1 MFQALFEPGSIGTMT
16 LENRLIMAPISSN
29 LAAKDGTVS
38 EELLF
43 HYAERAGG
51 GVGLII
57 VENVCIAYPLARH
70 GAAQPRI
77 DDDAFIPGLGR
88 LTDAIHRDGAK
99 AAVELTH
106 PGMNAGLRYIAGET
120 PVAPSAV
127 PRPKDGLVPRA
138 LSHEEVVAVIG
149 EYVEAARRAREAG
162 FDAVELQACHGL
174 LINQFLSPLTNQRQD
189 EYGGNRENRI
199 RFLVKIV
206 EGIKRHVGF
215 DFPVMVRLV
224 AQDVL
229 DGGLTL
235 EDGRWFAH
243 RLEEVGADAIHPDFG
258 LGGKEKRL
266 EPMPY
271 PQAWRVYLAEG
282 IKAAV
287 SIPVIAVGVIREP
300 RVAEEILEAGK
311 ADLIALGRAL
321 NADPEWPN
329 KARAGDVRAIR
340 RCIGCNEC
348 VIARHVEDA
357 PLRCSLNATVGR
369 GPEACRLERA
379 VTPKR
384 VLVIGGGPAGME
396 AARVAA
402 LRGYRVALYERQ
414 PRLGGMLNVAAIPP
428 GKEKLNWIT
437 EYFAHELPR
446 LGVEVHLGEAL
457 DAEKVR
463 TLNPDVVIVATG
475 SEPAVLDIP
484 GVDGPNVL
492 LAQELLAR
500 QMHFTGQRFAIVGGG
515 MLGLETAEY
524 LAAQGNGVTV
534 LKRYE
539 TIGRGIEP
547 LYRDYLLRELK
558 EHGVEIVT
566 RVEVEAIHA
575 DGVLLRDDA
584 GGERVL
590 PADRVVLARETRPSS
605 ELAQAIQDLDPVA
618 VGDAVQPRKI
628 INAIAEGYLA
638 ARAIGKSQIQSAA
651 RDISDLRDSRTMS
664 RQRIKE
670 LESQIAELKRRWP
683 AHSVPPTMF
692 QQLEE
697 LEEELERE
705 LKKATEEKSA
715 ANLQDSPGG

>member
-1 MFQALFEPGSIGTMT
+1 MFPALFTPDSIGTMT
-16 LENRLIMAPISSN
+16 LKNRLIMAPISSN
-29 LAAKDGTVS
+29 LAAQDGTVS
-38 EELLF
+38 KELLF
-43 HYAERAGG
+43 HYAERARG

-57 VENVCIAYPLARH
+57 VENVCITYPLARH

-77 DDDAFIPGLGR
+77 DDDASIPGLGR

-127 PRPKDGLVPRA
+127 PRSKDGLVPRA
-138 LSHEEVVAVIG
+138 LSHEEIVVVIG
-149 EYVEAARRAREAG
+149 EYVEAARRARQAG

-174 LINQFLSPLTNQRQD
+174 LINQFLSPLTNQRRD
-189 EYGGNRENRI
+189 EYGGSCENRS
-199 RFLVKIV
+199 RFLVEIV
-206 EGIKRHVGF
+206 EGIKRRVGF

-224 AQDVL
+224 ALDAL

-266 EPMPY
+266 DPMPY
-271 PQAWRVYLAEG
+271 PQAWRVYLAEE

-311 ADLIALGRAL
+311 ADFVALGRAL

-329 KARAGDVRAIR
+329 KARAGEVGAIR

-369 GPEACRLERA
+369 SPEACRLERA
-379 VTPKR
+379 VSPKR

-402 LRGYRVALYERQ
+402 LRGHRVTLCERQ
-414 PRLGGMLNVAAIPP
+414 PRLGGMLDVAAIPP

-437 EYFAHELPR
+437 EYFAHELSR
-446 LGVEVHLGEAL
+446 LGVKVHLGEAL

-463 TLNPDVVIVATG
+463 ILNPNVVIIATG
-475 SEPAVLDIP
+475 SQPAIPDIP
-484 GVDGPNVL
+484 GADGSNVL
-492 LAQELLAR
+492 VAQELLAR
-500 QMHFTGQRFAIVGGG
+500 QMHFAGQRFAIVGGG

-524 LAAQGNGVTV
+524 LAVQGNGVTV

-539 TIGRGIEP
+539 TIGRDIEP
-547 LYRDYLLRELK
+547 LYRSYLLRELK
-558 EHGVEIVT
+558 EHGVEILT

-575 DGVLLRDDA
+575 DEVLVRDDT
-584 GGERVL
+584 GGERVV
-590 PADRVVLARETRPSS
+590 PADRVVLARGARPSS
-605 ELAQAIQDLDPVA
+605 ELAQAIQDLEPIV

-628 INAIAEGYLA
+628 VHAIAEGYLA
-638 ARAIGKSQIQSAA
+638 ARAI
-651 RDISDLRDSRTMS
+651 
-664 RQRIKE
+664 
-670 LESQIAELKRRWP
+670 
-683 AHSVPPTMF
+683 
-692 QQLEE
+692 
-697 LEEELERE
+697 
-705 LKKATEEKSA
+705 
-715 ANLQDSPGG
+715 

>member
-1 MFQALFEPGSIGTMT
+1 MFQALFEPGSIGMMT
-16 LENRLIMAPISSN
+16 LKNRLIMAPISSN
-29 LAAKDGTVS
+29 LAAEDGTVS
-38 EELLF
+38 EELLS
-43 HYAERAGG
+43 HYAERARG

-57 VENVCIAYPLARH
+57 VENVCITYPLARH

-77 DDDAFIPGLGR
+77 DDDAFTPGLGR
-88 LTDAIHRDGAK
+88 LTDAIHRGGAK

-106 PGMNAGLRYIAGET
+106 PGMSAGLRYIAGET

-127 PRPKDGLVPRA
+127 PRSKDGLMPRA
-138 LSHEEVVAVIG
+138 LSHEEIVEVIG
-149 EYVEAARRAREAG
+149 EYVEAARRARQAG

-174 LINQFLSPLTNQRQD
+174 LINQFLSSLTNQRRD

-199 RFLVKIV
+199 RFLVEIV

-224 AQDVL
+224 AEDVL

-271 PQAWRVYLAEG
+271 PQAWRVYLAEE

-300 RVAEEILEAGK
+300 RVAEEILGAGK
-311 ADLIALGRAL
+311 ADFVALGRAL

-329 KARAGDVRAIR
+329 KARTGDVRAIR

-348 VIARHVEDA
+348 VIARHVADA
-357 PLRCSLNATVGR
+357 SLRCSLNATVGR
-369 GPEACRLERA
+369 GPEACRLERV
-379 VTPKR
+379 VTPR
-384 VLVIGGGPAGME
+384 QVLVIGGGPAGME

-402 LRGYRVALYERQ
+402 LRGHQVTLYERE
-414 PRLGGMLNVAAIPP
+414 PRLGGMVNVAAIPP

-446 LGVEVHLGEAL
+446 LGVEVYMGEAL

-463 TLNPDVVIVATG
+463 ALNPDVVIVATG
-475 SEPAVLDIP
+475 SEPAIPDIP
-484 GVDGPNVL
+484 GTDGSNVL
-492 LAQELLAR
+492 VAQELLAS
-500 QMHFTGQRFAIVGGG
+500 QMRCTGQRFAIVGGG
-515 MLGLETAEY
+515 MLGLETTEY

-539 TIGRGIEP
+539 MIGRGIEP

-558 EHGVEIVT
+558 EDGVEIVT

-575 DGVLLRDDA
+575 DGVLVRDDA
-584 GGERVL
+584 GGERVI
-590 PADRVVLARETRPSS
+590 PADRVVLARGAKPSS
-605 ELAQAIQDLDPVA
+605 ELAQAIQDLEPIV

-628 INAIAEGYLA
+628 INAIEEGYLA
-638 ARAIGKSQIQSAA
+638 ARAIGRSQS
-651 RDISDLRDSRTMS
+651 S
-664 RQRIKE
+664 KE
-670 LESQIAELKRRWP
+670 
-683 AHSVPPTMF
+683 
-692 QQLEE
+692 
-697 LEEELERE
+697 
-705 LKKATEEKSA
+705 
-715 ANLQDSPGG
+715 G

>member
-1 MFQALFEPGSIGTMT
+1 MFQALFEPGSIGMMT
-16 LENRLIMAPISSN
+16 LKNRLIMAPISSN
-29 LAAKDGTVS
+29 LAAEDGTVS

-43 HYAERAGG
+43 HYAERARG

-88 LTDAIHRDGAK
+88 LTDAIHRGGAK

-106 PGMNAGLRYIAGET
+106 PGMSAGLRYIAGET

-127 PRPKDGLVPRA
+127 PRSKDGLMPRG
-138 LSHEEVVAVIG
+138 LSHEEIGEVIG
-149 EYVEAARRAREAG
+149 EYVEAARRARRAG

-174 LINQFLSPLTNQRQD
+174 LINQFLSPLTNQRRD
-189 EYGGNRENRI
+189 EYGGDRENRI
-199 RFLVKIV
+199 HFLVEIV

-224 AQDVL
+224 AKDMVE
-229 DGGLTL
+229 GGLTL
-235 EDGRWFAH
+235 KDGCWFAH
-243 RLEEVGADAIHPDFG
+243 RLEEAGADAIHPDFG
-258 LGGKEKRL
+258 LGGKEQRL

-271 PQAWRVYLAEG
+271 PQAWRVFLAKK
-282 IKAAV
+282 IRKAV

-300 RVAEEILEAGK
+300 QVAEGILKAGG
-311 ADLIALGRAL
+311 ADFIALGRAL

-329 KARAGDVRAIR
+329 KARTGAVRAIR

-379 VTPKR
+379 VTPR
-384 VLVIGGGPAGME
+384 QVLVIGGGPAGME

-402 LRGYRVALYERQ
+402 LRGHRVTLCEKQ
-414 PRLGGMLNVAAIPP
+414 PCLGGMLNVAAIPP

-446 LGVEVHLGEAL
+446 LGVKIHVGEAL
-457 DAEKVR
+457 DADRVR
-463 TLNPDVVIVATG
+463 ALDPDVVIVATG
-475 SEPAVLDIP
+475 SESATLDVP
-484 GVDGPNVL
+484 GAHSSNVL
-492 LAQELLAR
+492 TAQDLLAR
-500 QMHFTGQRFAIVGGG
+500 QAHFTEQRCVVVGGG

-524 LAAQGNGVTV
+524 LAVRGNSVTV

-539 TIGRGIEP
+539 TIGHEIEP

-558 EHGVEIVT
+558 KRDVEITT
-566 RVEVEAIHA
+566 RIQVEAIQM
-575 DGVLLRDDA
+575 DGVLVQDSD
-584 GGERVL
+584 GEEHVV
-590 PADRVVLARETRPSS
+590 PADWVVLARGSEPSNG
-605 ELAQAIQDLDPVA
+605 LAEAIQDLDPIVI
-618 VGDAVQPRKI
+618 GDALHPRKI
-628 INAIAEGYLA
+628 INAIEEGYLA
-638 ARAIGKSQIQSAA
+638 ARAIGKSQS
-651 RDISDLRDSRTMS
+651 S
-664 RQRIKE
+664 KE
-670 LESQIAELKRRWP
+670 
-683 AHSVPPTMF
+683 
-692 QQLEE
+692 
-697 LEEELERE
+697 
-705 LKKATEEKSA
+705 
-715 ANLQDSPGG
+715 G